1 MYRSISANPVF
12 MTTALAAFFVLP
24 ALPALAQDKIEVPRA
39 DGAQTPMRVYTPKSP
54 GCAPLAIISHG
65 AGGSENG
72 YRYLAEGLQ
81 GQGWL
86 AIVVGHKESG
96 PEVLRHEVFTHGL
109 KNGLTQMVTNP
120 TAYRDRFMDIDAADK
135 WATARC
141 KPPYSVLL
149 GHSMGA
155 YTVMLEAGA
164 KNNLGLTP
172 PPSAHNFDAFVAL
185 SPPGPDQVFPADAW
199 ADIHKPMLIITGTKD
214 RALSGGWQS
223 RTIPYQDLP
232 AGCHW
237 LGVVEDATH
246 MNFAGIGIAA
256 DKADSLTLSLIYAF
270 LHGARTGSCMLPPT
284 TSGITVQAK

>member
-1 MYRSISANPVF
+1 MRPLSIFHLVF
-12 MTTALAAFFVLP
+12 ALIVLSLLTGSP
-24 ALPALAQDKIEVPRA
+24 ALSQDKIEVPRA
-39 DGAQTPMRVYTPKSP
+39 DGAQTPMRVYAPKAT

-81 GQGWL
+81 SHGWL

-109 KNGLTQMVTNP
+109 KHGLTQMVTNP
-120 TAYRDRFMDIDAADK
+120 TAYRDRFMDIDAAET
-135 WATARC
+135 WANARC

-172 PPSAHNFDAFVAL
+172 PASARNFNAFVAL
-185 SPPGPDQVFPADAW
+185 SPSGPGDVFPPDAW
-199 ADIHKPMLIITGTKD
+199 AGIHQPMLIITGTRD
-214 RALSGGWQS
+214 RALNGGWKS
-223 RTIPYQDLP
+223 RTIPFQNLP
-232 AGCHW
+232 PRCHW

-246 MNFAGIGIAA
+246 MNFAGIGMAA

-270 LHGARTGSCMLPPT
+270 LHGARTGSCTLPPT

>member
-1 MYRSISANPVF
+1 MSRPTSANSVF
-12 MTTALAAFFVLP
+12 VTTAFTVLLLLLGRP
-24 ALPALAQDKIEVPRA
+24 ALSQDKIEVQRA
-39 DGAQTPMRVYTPKSP
+39 DGAETPMRVYTPKSQ

-109 KNGLTQMVTNP
+109 KGGLTQMVTDP
-120 TAYRDRFMDIDAADK
+120 TAYRDRFMDIDAADQ
-135 WATARC
+135 WATGRC
-141 KPPYSVLL
+141 KPPYRVLL

-172 PPSAHNFDAFVAL
+172 PASARGFDAFVAL

-199 ADIHKPMLIITGTKD
+199 ADIHKPMLTMTGTKD

-223 RTIPYQDLP
+223 RTIPFQDLP
-232 AGCHW
+232 PGCHW

-246 MNFAGIGIAA
+246 MNFAGIGMAA

-270 LHGARTGSCMLPPT
+270 LRGARTDSCILPPT